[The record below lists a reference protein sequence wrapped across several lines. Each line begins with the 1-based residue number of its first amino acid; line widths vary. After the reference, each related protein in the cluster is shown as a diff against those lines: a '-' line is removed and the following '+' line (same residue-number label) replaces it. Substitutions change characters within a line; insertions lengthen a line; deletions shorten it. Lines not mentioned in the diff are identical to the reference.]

1 MEEEEKNLQLL
12 LAHVK
17 LFYHHQCYD
26 GVDDNRNNQGKHKST
41 RKIKGE
47 ITTEN
52 NAKDNIALSNYNNDL
67 GALVIKMGEEKQ
79 HRTDNTH
86 QWRL

>member
-1 MEEEEKNLQLL
+1 MVLMIIRTIRESTSLQ
-12 LAHVK
+12 
-17 LFYHHQCYD
+17 
-26 GVDDNRNNQGKHKST
+26 G
-41 RKIKGE
+41 KIKGE

-86 QWRL
+86 

>member
-1 MEEEEKNLQLL
+1 MMVLMIIGTIRESTSLQE
-12 LAHVK
+12 
-17 LFYHHQCYD
+17 
-26 GVDDNRNNQGKHKST
+26 
-41 RKIKGE
+41 KIKGE

-86 QWRL
+86 